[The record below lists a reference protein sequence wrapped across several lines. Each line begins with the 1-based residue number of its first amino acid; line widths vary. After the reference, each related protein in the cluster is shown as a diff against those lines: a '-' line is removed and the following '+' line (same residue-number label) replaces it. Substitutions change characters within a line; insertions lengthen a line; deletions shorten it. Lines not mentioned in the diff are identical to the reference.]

1 MTAGRASAGFLRGT
15 CAAVGPLR
23 LPVPGQTARCS
34 AMATITLIQQA
45 VQVLPG
51 VSIRTGEPRVGAH
64 YVGLPLTLRGQ

>member
-1 MTAGRASAGFLRGT
+1 MTAGRASAGFRCGT
-15 CAAVGPLR
+15 V
-23 LPVPGQTARCS
+23 
-34 AMATITLIQQA
+34 TLIQQA